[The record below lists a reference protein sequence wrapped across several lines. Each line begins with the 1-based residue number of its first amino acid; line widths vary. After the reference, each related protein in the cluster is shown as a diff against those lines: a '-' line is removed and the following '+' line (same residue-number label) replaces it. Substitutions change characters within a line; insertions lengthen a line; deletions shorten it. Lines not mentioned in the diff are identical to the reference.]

1 MEKPEARSSSP
12 GSHKKL
18 WWAVGIVTG
27 ILAVLAGVL
36 VFKWPYTR
44 TAMIQRL
51 ERASS
56 AKVEIGRFH
65 STYFPLPGCVAENVV
80 FHKAAES
87 ATQEQPLLTIR
98 TLRIQSTFPGLFSKP
113 KRIREIT
120 AEGARIHLSPEAA
133 GPGGGTAPGA
143 GGGSEQKQRDDM
155 LIEELR
161 VENAVLEVAS
171 AGGQR
176 PLTFQIHRAVFRN
189 LGRKNTVPFEVA
201 VRMPLPPGEVN
212 AGGWIGPVQ
221 EKNFRGTPISGFY
234 GLQRADLGV
243 FRALR
248 GQLSSRGE
256 FSGTLERLSV
266 SGSTESPDFEV
277 RASQHRLRLN
287 TQFRGVLD
295 LKSGDL
301 VLPTLK
307 AKLGN
312 TNLDAHARI
321 YGHPKTVEL
330 NVAQGKGEIQDLI
343 LLFSKAPQSP
353 VTGPVTFHAVAVL
366 PYEHRPFKQRVR
378 LTGDFNIDPA
388 HFSSPNTQEHVDQLS
403 ERARGEKDK
412 KKDHD
417 ADDDSSGFER
427 VITGLHGHVTLKN
440 GTATFSEISFHV
452 PGAEADMNGTYN
464 LLDKQVSLHGKMRMQ
479 ATVSQATT
487 GAKSVF
493 LKVLDPLF
501 KKKGAG
507 SEVSVAMTGTYGH
520 TRFKAGLK

>member
-1 MEKPEARSSSP
+1 
-12 GSHKKL
+12 
-18 WWAVGIVTG
+18 
-27 ILAVLAGVL
+27 
-36 VFKWPYTR
+36 VFRR
-44 TAMIQRL
+44 TA
-51 ERASS
+51 
-56 AKVEIGRFH
+56 GD
-65 STYFPLPGCVAENVV
+65 G
-80 FHKAAES
+80 AAQGQP
-87 ATQEQPLLTIR
+87 TGPLLTLR
-98 TLRIQSTFPGLFSKP
+98 TLRIQSTFAGLFSQP

-120 AEGARIHLSPEAA
+120 AEGARIHLSPGAA
-133 GPGGGTAPGA
+133 GLGGA
-143 GGGSEQKQRDDM
+143 GSGSHGGSKQKQQDDM

-189 LGRKNTVPFEVA
+189 LNRKSTVPFEVA
-201 VRMPLPPGEVN
+201 VRIPLPPGEVN

-234 GLQRADLGV
+234 NLQQADLGV
-243 FRALR
+243 FQALR

-256 FSGTLERLSV
+256 FSGDLERLDV

-277 RASQHRLRLN
+277 RASRHRLRLS
-287 TQFRGVLD
+287 TEFRGVLD

-301 VLPTLK
+301 ALPTLR

-312 TNLDAHARI
+312 TDMDAHARI
-321 YGHPKTVEL
+321 HGRPRTVEL
-330 NVAQGKGEIQDLI
+330 SVTQGKGEIQDLI
-343 LLFSKAPQSP
+343 QLFSKAPQSP

-366 PYEHRPFKQRVR
+366 PSERRPFKERVQ

-388 HFSSPNTQEHVDQLS
+388 RFSSPNTQKHVDQLS
-403 ERARGEKDK
+403 ERARGKKDK
-412 KKDHD
+412 NKDHD

-427 VITGLHGHVTLKN
+427 VITGLQGHVTLKN

-452 PGAEADMNGTYN
+452 PGAEADMKGTYS
-464 LLDKQVSLHGKMRMQ
+464 LMDKQVNLHGKMRMQ

-493 LKVLDPLF
+493 LKMLDPMF

-520 TRFKAGLK
+520 ARFKAGLK